1 MPTARSR
8 PANIDAYIAAF
19 PPDVQAV
26 LQQVRRAVS
35 EAAPD
40 AGEAI
45 SYGIPAFR
53 QRGVLV
59 YFAAFR
65 KHIGFYPP
73 VRGDA
78 ALEKAAS
85 RYAGEKGNLQF
96 PLDQPLPLA
105 LIRRLTRLR
114 ARQDAGSAAKS
125 GAAGSKRT
133 PKAAKTAAK
142 KTARKTAKQTAAKA
156 RSKP

>member
-1 MPTARSR
+1 MPAARAR

-35 EAAPD
+35 EAAP
-40 AGEAI
+40 AAEEAI

-53 QRGVLV
+53 QGGVLV
-59 YFAAFR
+59 YFAAF
-65 KHIGFYPP
+65 KSHVGFYPP

-85 RYAGEKGNLQF
+85 RYAGEKGNLRF
-96 PLDQPLPLA
+96 PLDQPMPLA
-105 LIRRLTRLR
+105 LIKRITRLR
-114 ARQDAGSAAKS
+114 AKQEAARSVARKAKS
-125 GAAGSKRT
+125 AKT
-133 PKAAKTAAK
+133 KTAAT
-142 KTARKTAKQTAAKA
+142 TAR
-156 RSKP
+156 RKP